1 MEIVNSF
8 GKSIIVNKQRIGYI
22 SRDGLFV
29 SGRKFADI
37 TEEGEISFGTSIKA
51 FVNETGDIICK
62 GQEIGYVDLDN
73 NFIFYKLDLSK

>member
-8 GKSIIVNKQRIGYI
+8 GKNIIVNKQRIGYI

-37 TEEGEISFGTSIKA
+37 TEEGVISFGTSVKA
-51 FVNETGDIICK
+51 YITDTGEIICK
-62 GQEIGYVDLDN
+62 DQEIGYVDLDN
-73 NFIFYKLDLSK
+73 NFVFYSLNLSK

>member
-8 GKSIIVNKQRIGYI
+8 GKNIIVNDNAIGYI

-37 TEEGEISFGTSIKA
+37 TEDGEIIFGTGVKA
-51 FVNETGDIICK
+51 YVNDTGDIICK
-62 GQEIGYVDLDN
+62 DNEIGYVDLDN
-73 NFIFYKLDLSK
+73 NFVFYKLTKM